1 MRFGTVAM
9 LGRSNVGKSTFLN
22 AALGEPLAIVSPL
35 PQTTRDTLLGIAR
48 HGEAEIAFWDTP
60 GLHPPRSELGRRMN
74 AAALEAAR
82 AADVVVLMTD
92 VTTLLGPR
100 HGRKRPTDP
109 IDPLDRKLVESL
121 PPAAATPSVLVV
133 NKVDLLRDKS
143 RLLPLMEAFGRL
155 HEFCAAVPTSVTRR
169 DGTMLVLDEIASRLP
184 EGPPAYDADTL
195 TDRPVT
201 FFIREYIREQV
212 LLVATREVPH
222 AVAVSV
228 DSVQE
233 SPRLLVVQATLHVE
247 KTGQRKILVG
257 RAGSQIKRIGSAA
270 RLRIQE
276 LVGKK
281 VHLELFV
288 RVTPRWRNAARL
300 LAELGYDAESGAR

>member
-1 MRFGTVAM
+1 MRFGTAAL

-48 HGEAEIAFWDTP
+48 HGEAQIAFLDTP
-60 GLHPPRSELGRRMN
+60 GLHEPRSELGRRMN
-74 AAALEAAR
+74 ASALEAAR

-92 VTTLLGPR
+92 VTALLGPR
-100 HGRKRPTDP
+100 RGRVRLADP
-109 IDPLDRKLVESL
+109 VDPLDSKLVQSL
-121 PPAAATPSVLVV
+121 PPAATTPSLLVV

-143 RLLPLMEAFGRL
+143 RLLPLMEAFGRV
-155 HEFCAAVPTSVTRR
+155 HQFSAMVPTSVTAR
-169 DGTMLVLDEIASRLP
+169 DGVTLVLDEIASRLP

-201 FFIREYIREQV
+201 FFICEYVREQV
-212 LLVATREVPH
+212 LNVATREVPH

-228 DSVQE
+228 DRVQE
-233 SPRLLVVQATLHVE
+233 SPRLLAVQATLHVE
-247 KTGQRKILVG
+247 KPGQRKILVG
-257 RAGSQIKRIGSAA
+257 RGGSQIKGIGSAA
-270 RLRIQE
+270 RRRIEQ
-276 LVGKK
+276 LVGKQ

-300 LAELGYDAESGAR
+300 LAELGYEAP